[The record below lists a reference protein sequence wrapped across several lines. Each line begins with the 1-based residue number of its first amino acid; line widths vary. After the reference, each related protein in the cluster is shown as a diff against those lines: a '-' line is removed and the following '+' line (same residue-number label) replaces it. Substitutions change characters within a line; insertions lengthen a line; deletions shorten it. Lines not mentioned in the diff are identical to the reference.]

1 MRIEVVERV
10 LRANDALAEEVRAA
24 LDRRGILAL
33 NLIGSPGSGKTALLE
48 QTAAFLHPQVGLAVI
63 EGDLAT
69 ARDAERLARRGV
81 PAVQIETRLVGNA
94 CHLDAHLVRTALGRL
109 TLEAVEILFVE
120 NVGNLVCP
128 AAYDLGEHRRVV
140 VASVPEG
147 DDKPLK
153 YPSTFARADAVV
165 LNKMDLL
172 PVVEF
177 SLPAFEAGLREV
189 SAAPLFPL
197 SARTG
202 EGLGAWIAWVEATRG
217 VHSRARPVAPAG
229 SSGPGQAGEVR

>member
-10 LRANDALAEEVRAA
+10 LRANDALAEEVRAT
-24 LDRRGILAL
+24 LDRAGVVAI

-48 QTAAFLHPQVGLAVI
+48 RTAMVLHPKLPLGVI

-69 ARDAERLARRGV
+69 TRDAERLGRWGV

-109 TLEAVEILFVE
+109 RLDEIEVLFVE

-128 AAYDLGEHRRVV
+128 AAYDVGEHLRVV

-153 YPSTFARADAVV
+153 YPSTFAKADAVV
-165 LNKMDLL
+165 LNKIDLL
-172 PVVEF
+172 PATDF
-177 SLPAFEAGLREV
+177 SVDAFTSGLRAV
-189 SAAPLFPL
+189 SAAPVFRV

-202 EGLGAWIAWVEATRG
+202 EGLPTWIAWVQAQRELRG
-217 VHSRARPVAPAG
+217 QPLPASADRAVTTP
-229 SSGPGQAGEVR
+229 